1 MWHAAAPTWDP
12 TRLVFLDETGITN
25 NLLRRYGRALRGARV
40 HDHAP
45 CARWQTSTFLAALRV
60 TGLTAPG
67 VFDGAIDGASFLAS
81 IEQILVPTLHPGDIV
96 IADNLSAH
104 KVAGVR
110 QAIERV
116 GATLCYLPPYS
127 PDLNPIELCF
137 AKLKALVR
145 AARCRS
151 NETLWPFPRRLS
163 AALQPRGMPQLLS
176 TLRLPGH
183 HTVMKSALEFTAD
196 EMRRMGYATIERL
209 VDHIL
214 SLETQPARGDVA
226 AADLCRRLRE
236 SAPEQGVAYEP
247 LLDQL
252 LAEWVPRSFNGTWAR
267 LSRLHSR
274 RRAVSRGA
282 GGSDCR
288 CGQSLHRGVAGG
300 TSARAARIQRARLAA
315 RLDGVSGPNSRAV
328 HDRRVDGAFQ
338 RRAVCARAASRLRD
352 PLGRAVWLDADA
364 SLDDQ
369 VGPAGRHHAGPD
381 PGRPGR

>member
-67 VFDGAIDGASFLAS
+67 VFDGAIDGASFLAY

-151 NETLWPFPRRLS
+151 TETLWPFLGACLPHFSRHAAITFDTAAIRAPHGRALAFGSVFVFVIGLYLVIRL
-163 AALQPRGMPQLLS
+163 M
-176 TLRLPGH
+176 RL
-183 HTVMKSALEFTAD
+183 TFAD
-196 EMRRMGYATIERL
+196 RWV
-209 VDHIL
+209 VDM
-214 SLETQPARGDVA
+214 
-226 AADLCRRLRE
+226 
-236 SAPEQGVAYEP
+236 
-247 LLDQL
+247 
-252 LAEWVPRSFNGTWAR
+252 LAEV
-267 LSRLHSR
+267 
-274 RRAVSRGA
+274 
-282 GGSDCR
+282 
-288 CGQSLHRGVAGG
+288 
-300 TSARAARIQRARLAA
+300 
-315 RLDGVSGPNSRAV
+315 
-328 HDRRVDGAFQ
+328 
-338 RRAVCARAASRLRD
+338 
-352 PLGRAVWLDADA
+352 LGIA
-364 SLDDQ
+364 
-369 VGPAGRHHAGPD
+369 P
-381 PGRPGR
+381 

>member
-25 NLLRRYGRALRGARV
+25 TLLRRYGRALRGARV

-67 VFDGAIDGASFLAS
+67 VFDGAIDGASFLAY

-151 NETLWPFPRRLS
+151 TETLWPFLGACLPH
-163 AALQPRGMPQLLS
+163 PS
-176 TLRLPGH
+176 T
-183 HTVMKSALEFTAD
+183 
-196 EMRRMGYATIERL
+196 
-209 VDHIL
+209 
-214 SLETQPARGDVA
+214 
-226 AADLCRRLRE
+226 
-236 SAPEQGVAYEP
+236 SAPTLP
-247 LLDQL
+247 
-252 LAEWVPRSFNGTWAR
+252 
-267 LSRLHSR
+267 SRTAAGGAGRRRR
-274 RRAVSRGA
+274 RRATRCTPTADGFKARVGVPCNGA
-282 GGSDCR
+282 GVSDWNARTRISTTPVGC
-288 CGQSLHRGVAGG
+288 A
-300 TSARAARIQRARLAA
+300 APRAARL
-315 RLDGVSGPNSRAV
+315 V
-328 HDRRVDGAFQ
+328 
-338 RRAVCARAASRLRD
+338 
-352 PLGRAVWLDADA
+352 
-364 SLDDQ
+364 
-369 VGPAGRHHAGPD
+369 
-381 PGRPGR
+381 

>member
-12 TRLVFLDETGITN
+12 TRLVFLDETGMTN

-67 VFDGAIDGASFLAS
+67 VFDGAIDGASFLAY

-145 AARCRS
+145 AARCRPPKPSGLSSAPVCRTSAPRNAAITFDTAAIRAPHGHEKRFNGPRSGQCWSSLPS
-151 NETLWPFPRRLS
+151 NLRPCRLRYS
-163 AALQPRGMPQLLS
+163 FSFSRS
-176 TLRLPGH
+176 LPG
-183 HTVMKSALEFTAD
+183 
-196 EMRRMGYATIERL
+196 
-209 VDHIL
+209 
-214 SLETQPARGDVA
+214 
-226 AADLCRRLRE
+226 
-236 SAPEQGVAYEP
+236 
-247 LLDQL
+247 
-252 LAEWVPRSFNGTWAR
+252 
-267 LSRLHSR
+267 
-274 RRAVSRGA
+274 
-282 GGSDCR
+282 
-288 CGQSLHRGVAGG
+288 
-300 TSARAARIQRARLAA
+300 
-315 RLDGVSGPNSRAV
+315 
-328 HDRRVDGAFQ
+328 
-338 RRAVCARAASRLRD
+338 
-352 PLGRAVWLDADA
+352 
-364 SLDDQ
+364 
-369 VGPAGRHHAGPD
+369 
-381 PGRPGR
+381 

>member
-12 TRLVFLDETGITN
+12 TRLVFLDETGMTN

-67 VFDGAIDGASFLAS
+67 VFDGAIDGASFLAY

-151 NETLWPFPRRLS
+151 TETLWPFLGACLPHFSPEECRNYFRHCGYPGTITFDT
-163 AALQPRGMPQLLS
+163 AAIRAPHGHEKRFNAATPPKISPLS
-176 TLRLPGH
+176 TP
-183 HTVMKSALEFTAD
+183 SAQLSIALLKTCRVRAG
-196 EMRRMGYATIERL
+196 RR
-209 VDHIL
+209 V
-214 SLETQPARGDVA
+214 
-226 AADLCRRLRE
+226 RRTR
-236 SAPEQGVAYEP
+236 
-247 LLDQL
+247 
-252 LAEWVPRSFNGTWAR
+252 
-267 LSRLHSR
+267 
-274 RRAVSRGA
+274 
-282 GGSDCR
+282 
-288 CGQSLHRGVAGG
+288 HRG
-300 TSARAARIQRARLAA
+300 I
-315 RLDGVSGPNSRAV
+315 
-328 HDRRVDGAFQ
+328 
-338 RRAVCARAASRLRD
+338 
-352 PLGRAVWLDADA
+352 
-364 SLDDQ
+364 
-369 VGPAGRHHAGPD
+369 
-381 PGRPGR
+381 